1 MDKNV
6 FIVKLLSGVLSI
18 IAIITFNVA
27 VSIGSD
33 KAPGYRE
40 YVSSGNYFKCIIPEG
55 WSVYT
60 PSGFGLSEE
69 EKKVYGVIFFG
80 PYSESPV
87 APEISIHYYAPGNL
101 LEKTMDKF
109 IIRHSGPLVTEGKS
123 YGEVR
128 QIEFAG
134 RKAKTFETISF
145 RNLSGRVINPVKVSI
160 YKKFITIPAK
170 KGEGFYVLQ
179 ISVPVELKDKY
190 TETFEET
197 SKSLLPEK

>member
-1 MDKNV
+1 MNKNI
-6 FIVKLLSGVLSI
+6 FIVKPLLGFLVI
-18 IAIITFNVA
+18 IAIITFNAA

-33 KAPGYRE
+33 KAPRYRE

-69 EKKVYGVIFFG
+69 EKKVYGVKFSG
-80 PYSESPV
+80 PYGESPV
-87 APEISIHYYAPGNL
+87 EPEISIHYYAPGNL
-101 LEKTMDKF
+101 LEKTMDIF
-109 IIRHSGPLVTEGKS
+109 IRGNSGPLVFEGKS

-134 RKAKTFETISF
+134 RKAKTFDTISF
-145 RNLSGRVINPVKVSI
+145 RNLSGRVINPVKAPI
-160 YKKFITIPAK
+160 YKKLITIPAK

-179 ISVPVELKDKY
+179 LAVPVEIKDKY
-190 TETFEET
+190 TEIFEET
-197 SKSLLPEK
+197 SKSFLPGK

>member
-1 MDKNV
+1 
-6 FIVKLLSGVLSI
+6 
-18 IAIITFNVA
+18 
-27 VSIGSD
+27 
-33 KAPGYRE
+33 
-40 YVSSGNYFKCIIPEG
+40 
-55 WSVYT
+55 
-60 PSGFGLSEE
+60 
-69 EKKVYGVIFFG
+69 
-80 PYSESPV
+80 
-87 APEISIHYYAPGNL
+87 
-101 LEKTMDKF
+101 
-109 IIRHSGPLVTEGKS
+109 VTEGKS